1 MKLTRRGRRVA
12 VIAYLLALLGLC
24 YGVHELNI
32 HTKITTCH
40 NEAEGWICRT
50 AWK

>member
-1 MKLTRRGRRVA
+1 MKLTKRGRRVA

-32 HTKITTCH
+32 HTRITTCSH
-40 NEAEGWICRT
+40 QPEGWTCRT
-50 AWK
+50 AWR